1 MPKAPVSVTLDVA
14 NLLWLRARAAGR
26 KRRSLSE
33 ALDEIVT
40 AARTGSVKVQPV
52 RSIVGT
58 IEFTDEDLEAADV
71 YVRELFETSLS
82 RPLTVSRS
90 AGATPDTDDWA
101 EDERPR
107 FQESSCVTGSPR

>member
-1 MPKAPVSVTLDVA
+1 MNCWISYVHVISIFFMLKAPVSVTLDVA
-14 NLLWLRARAAGR
+14 NLMWLRARAARR
-26 KRRSLSE
+26 KRQSLSD

-58 IEFTDEDLEAADV
+58 IEFTDEDLEAADA

-82 RPLTVSRS
+82 RPLAARKAPARS
-90 AGATPDTDDWA
+90 
-101 EDERPR
+101 
-107 FQESSCVTGSPR
+107 